1 MNFKRKL
8 LLLFSILTLFI
19 PNLVFAYSD
28 KVILGGENIGITVNT
43 KDILV
48 VGFYKVGGKNINNKD
63 IKIGD
68 KIIKVN
74 QNNIASVYDMSQKIN
89 KYVKD
94 NKVDITLDRNGRE
107 INTTLTLQKEN
118 NTYKTGLFI
127 KDKITGIGTLTYI
140 DPENKT
146 FASLGHE
153 IIDKETGK
161 IAEIKSGNIFKSEI
175 VGNTKS
181 TNTTTGEKN
190 AVFDKNTVYGDI
202 EKNTQ
207 TGIYGSYSSNIKND
221 KLIDVG
227 NKSDIKLGNAKIYT
241 VVKGNKV
248 EEFNINILRI
258 DEDNATKNILF
269 EINDESL
276 EKTTGGVVK
285 GMSGSPIVQDGKLIG
300 AVTHAIVNEKNK
312 GYGIFITTMLENE

>member
-28 KVILGGENIGITVNT
+28 KVILGGENIGITVDT

-48 VGFYKVGGKNINNKD
+48 VGFYKVDGKNIQNKD

-68 KIIKVN
+68 KIIKINGEV
-74 QNNIASVYDMSQKIN
+74 IESVYDMSEKIN
-89 KYVKD
+89 KYVKE

-107 INTTLTLQKEN
+107 INTTLNLLKEN

-140 DPENKT
+140 NPQTNT

-153 IIDKETGK
+153 IIDKETGE
-161 IAEIKSGNIFKSEI
+161 IIEIKGGNIFKSLI
-175 VGNTKS
+175 TGNTKS

-190 AVFDKNTVYGDI
+190 AYFDKDTVYGFI
-202 EKNTQ
+202 EKNTK
-207 TGIYGSYSSNIKND
+207 TGIYGSYNAKVKND
-221 KLIDVG
+221 RLIEVG
-227 NKSDIKLGNAKIYT
+227 KKSDVKLGSAKIYT
-241 VVKGNKV
+241 VIKGDNV
-248 EEFNINILRI
+248 EEFNINILKI

-269 EINDESL
+269 EIDDEYL

-285 GMSGSPIVQDGKLIG
+285 GMSGSPIVQNGKLIG
-300 AVTHAIVNEKNK
+300 AVTHAIVNEKDK